1 MTEIM
6 PFPENNI
13 VLFYWTAPSGSGF
26 FLILE
31 AKNMNRPLKLDKN
44 GLKSVIINKTSIV

>member
-13 VLFYWTAPSGSGF
+13 ILFYWTAPQAVSFECVKKALASPFGAAPAGAFRSATAEGGS
-26 FLILE
+26 
-31 AKNMNRPLKLDKN
+31 
-44 GLKSVIINKTSIV
+44 

>member
-13 VLFYWTAPSGSGF
+13 ILFYWTAPSGGF
-26 FLILE
+26 FAYSPSFWAFYNPE
-31 AKNMNRPLKLDKN
+31 GYP
-44 GLKSVIINKTSIV
+44 

>member
-13 VLFYWTAPSGSGF
+13 ILFYWTAPKWGA
-26 FLILE
+26 FLCAGTRTHKMQMPGGHLPG
-31 AKNMNRPLKLDKN
+31 AGLD
-44 GLKSVIINKTSIV
+44 GGCSIT